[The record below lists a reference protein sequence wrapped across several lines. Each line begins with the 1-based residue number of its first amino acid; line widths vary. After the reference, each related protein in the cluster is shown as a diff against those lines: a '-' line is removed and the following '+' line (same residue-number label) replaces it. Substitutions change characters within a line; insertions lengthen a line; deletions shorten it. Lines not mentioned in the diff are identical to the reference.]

1 MKYLKR
7 ILYDKSCEDEPHF
20 CGIIEEL
27 RKLGIECSIIVP
39 KETAVSVTD
48 GLLMIC
54 ACEISVNL
62 ARISDAAF
70 VCYKT
75 DAGEAQCIIEGFY
88 EVDEDFLEKMYQRK
102 YGIPWEIAETK
113 RLILREF
120 TTEDHRDIFP
130 ELSLDPEFT
139 EKYIQNMYGFFG
151 YGIWAVVLKETGD
164 IIGRAG
170 IYDSTRTNGFEIGYA
185 IDAPYR
191 RRGYA
196 YEACQAVI
204 TFSENRLGQK
214 ELFALIEPHNCAS
227 IALAEKL
234 GFRPV
239 PGFVSTDGKSDRKLQ
254 VFYRGER

>member
-7 ILYDKSCEDEPHF
+7 ILYDKCCEGEPYF
-20 CGIIEEL
+20 CGMLEGL
-27 RKLGIECSIIVP
+27 RKLGIACGIIVP
-39 KETAVSVTD
+39 EDTDVSDTD

-54 ACEISVNL
+54 TCDISVNL
-62 ARISDAAF
+62 ARKSNAAF

-75 DAGEAQCIIEGFY
+75 DAGEAQCIIEGFD

-102 YGIPWEIAETK
+102 YRIPWEIAETK

-120 TTEDHRDIFP
+120 STEDRRDIFP

-139 EKYIQNMYGFFG
+139 EKYIRNMYGFFG
-151 YGIWAVVLKETGD
+151 YGIWAVILKETGD

-185 IDAPYR
+185 IDVPYR

-204 TFSENRLGQK
+204 GFSENRLGRE
-214 ELFALIEPHNCAS
+214 ELFALIEPDNFAS

-234 GFRPV
+234 GFRSV
-239 PGFVSTDGKSDRKLQ
+239 PGFQSTDEKSDRKLQ
-254 VFYRGER
+254 VFYRGKR